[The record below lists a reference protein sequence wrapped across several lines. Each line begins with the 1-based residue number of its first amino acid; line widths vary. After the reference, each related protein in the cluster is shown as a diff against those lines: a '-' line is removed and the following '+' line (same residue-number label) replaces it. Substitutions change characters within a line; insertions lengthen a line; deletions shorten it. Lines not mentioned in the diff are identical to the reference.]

1 MLDPQLLRSFVAII
15 ETGSFTRAGDRVH
28 LTQST
33 ISQQMRRLEEQLGCP
48 LLDRTGRTV
57 TTTVAGEKLLGLARR
72 ILALLEEARE
82 RVSEASQPLRLGV
95 PEDFAAGAMAPVLA
109 AFARQY
115 PQVRLEVQSGLSHEL
130 WQKFEGGELDL
141 ALVKQGRGQ
150 GDPVARW
157 REPLAWVDSRDWP
170 ARERDPV
177 PLVVFPSEGLYR
189 RQITE
194 ALDARGLRWHIAYV
208 SASLASL
215 QGAVSAGI
223 GVSLLPSRLLLPDQV
238 ALLDWPQ
245 VRPVEL
251 ALHLGTDKGEPLV
264 RLSQALI
271 ALCDEVM
278 GPSSLENAG
287 RGGTSAP

>member
-1 MLDPQLLRSFVAII
+1 MLDPQLLRSFVAIL
-15 ETGSFTRAGDRVH
+15 ETGSFTRAGQRVH

-48 LLDRTGRTV
+48 LLDRSGRTV
-57 TTTVAGEKLLGLARR
+57 VATVAGEKLLGLARR
-72 ILALLEEARE
+72 ILTLLDEARE
-82 RVSEASQPLRLGV
+82 RVSEASLPLRLGV

-109 AFARQY
+109 AFARDY
-115 PQVRLEVQSGLSHEL
+115 PQVRLEVRSGLSHEI
-130 WQKFEGGELDL
+130 WQGFEGGELDL
-141 ALVKQGRGQ
+141 ALIKQARGQ
-150 GDPVARW
+150 GEPVARW

-170 ARERDPV
+170 ACERDPV

-189 RQITE
+189 RQLTD
-194 ALDARGLRWHIAYV
+194 ALDARGLRWRIAYV

-238 ALLDWPQ
+238 ALADWPQ
-245 VRPVEL
+245 VRSVEL
-251 ALHLGTDKGEPLV
+251 ALHLGSGGGEALR
-264 RLSQALI
+264 RLSDALI

-278 GPSSLENAG
+278 GP
-287 RGGTSAP
+287 R